1 MADTRESG
9 NVYTKQQRIAEL
21 AGRTPRFRM
30 VSLNQYLDQEWLEE
44 AYKRTRKDGAT
55 GVDGVTGAEYAAE
68 GLDSKLADLKE
79 RAKAG
84 TYRAPPVRRTYIPK
98 GDGRMRPLGIPGF
111 EDKVLQRGIVML
123 LEPVYEAEFLDCS
136 YGYRP
141 GRSAHMAL
149 ETIWKQ
155 TMNMGGCWLID
166 ADIKGFF
173 DTVAHSELKTML
185 NQRIGDGVIRRLVS
199 KWLHAGVWEM
209 GEVSYPEKGT
219 PQGGVISPLLS
230 NIYLH
235 EVLDKWFEEQIKP
248 LLEGQAFMARFADD
262 FVMGFKSKRDAERVL
277 AVLAKRLAKYGLE
290 LHAGK
295 TRMVDFH
302 PSGKDGEGGSF
313 DFLGF
318 THTWRKSRKGAPYVG
333 RTTSKSRFTRAMGKL
348 KTYLIKTRNQPLEEQ
363 RDGLSRRLQ
372 GHYNYYGMRGNAK
385 ALGRF
390 LHEAHTQWWKSL
402 RRRSGHHAE
411 EWSWER
417 FNRMLAHQPLPRPR
431 IMTNNA

>member
-1 MADTRESG
+1 MTDTKESG

-21 AGRTPRFRM
+21 AGRTPKFRM
-30 VSLNQYLDQEWLEE
+30 VSLNQYLDEEWLGE

-55 GVDGVTGAEYAAE
+55 GVDGMTGADYAAG
-68 GLDSKLADLKE
+68 GLIQKLADLKE

-98 GDGRMRPLGIPGF
+98 GDGRQRPLGIPGF
-111 EDKVLQRGIVML
+111 EDKVLQRSMVML
-123 LEPVYEAEFLDCS
+123 LEPVYEQDFLDCS

-141 GRSAHMAL
+141 GRSPHMAL
-149 ETIWKQ
+149 EAIWRQ
-155 TMNMGGCWLID
+155 TMSLGGCWLID

-173 DTVAHSELKTML
+173 DTVAHTELKEML
-185 NQRIGDGVIRRLVS
+185 SQRIGDGVIRRLVS

-248 LLEGQAFMARFADD
+248 LLEERAFMVRFADD
-262 FVMGFKSKRDAERVL
+262 FVMGFKSKRDADRVL
-277 AVLAKRLAKYGLE
+277 AVLGKRLAKYGLE

-295 TRMVDFH
+295 TRMVNFH
-302 PSGKDGEGGSF
+302 PSGRDSEGGSF

-318 THTWRKSRKGAPYVG
+318 THAWRKSRKGRPYVG
-333 RTTSKSRFTRAMGKL
+333 RTTSKSRFTRALDKL
-348 KTYLIKTRNQPLEEQ
+348 KAYLIKTRNLPLEEQ
-363 RDGLSRRLQ
+363 RIGLNRRLQ
-372 GHYNYYGMRGNAK
+372 GHYNYYGMSGNSK

-390 LHEAHTQWWKSL
+390 FYEVQVQWLKSL
-402 RRRSGHHAE
+402 RRRSGHHAK
-411 EWSWER
+411 EWTWER
-417 FNRMLAHQPLPRPR
+417 LNRMLAHYPLPSPR
-431 IMTNNA
+431 VRMTPV